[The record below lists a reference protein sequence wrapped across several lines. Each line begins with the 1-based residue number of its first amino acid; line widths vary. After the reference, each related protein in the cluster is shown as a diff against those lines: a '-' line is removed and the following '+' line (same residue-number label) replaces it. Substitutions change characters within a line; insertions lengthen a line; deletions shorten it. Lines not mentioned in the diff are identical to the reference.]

1 MTEKTGSRILL
12 SPGITVVCKGPQ
24 ANEKII
30 CQKNNWVYVNVF
42 FSKGL
47 IGGMQRNFRFSLSGN
62 QPAARA
68 SGGNAGILFP
78 QMQAEYHEK

>member
-1 MTEKTGSRILL
+1 
-12 SPGITVVCKGPQ
+12 
-24 ANEKII
+24 
-30 CQKNNWVYVNVF
+30 
-42 FSKGL
+42 
-47 IGGMQRNFRFSLSGN
+47 MQRNFRFSLSGN